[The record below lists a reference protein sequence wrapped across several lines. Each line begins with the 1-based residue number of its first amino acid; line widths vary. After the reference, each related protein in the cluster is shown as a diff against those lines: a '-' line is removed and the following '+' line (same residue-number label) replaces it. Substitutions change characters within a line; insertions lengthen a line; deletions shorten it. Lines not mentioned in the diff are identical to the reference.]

1 MDALGSWGIMAFA
14 VKQTRINLCTDVKGS
29 MQERILID
37 TTHPVLLLAVDGMLG
52 GTGVE
57 KLMPCA
63 ANAARMIAKENK
75 VRFRKEFYVILTQF

>member
-1 MDALGSWGIMAFA
+1 
-14 VKQTRINLCTDVKGS
+14 
-29 MQERILID
+29 MQDWILTP

-63 ANAARMIAKENK
+63 ANA
-75 VRFRKEFYVILTQF
+75 VRIESKKKM